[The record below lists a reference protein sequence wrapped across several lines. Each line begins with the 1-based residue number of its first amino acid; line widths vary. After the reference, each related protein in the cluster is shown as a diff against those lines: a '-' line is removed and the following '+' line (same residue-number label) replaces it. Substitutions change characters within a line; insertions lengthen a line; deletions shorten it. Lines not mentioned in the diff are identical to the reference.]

1 MPSQPHQHLSSIPLQ
16 LHLTEEE
23 WYQRVSRKA
32 YELYQLRGEEPGH
45 DLDAWLAA
53 ERLAR
58 KTLCFSR
65 SDLIHDIVIGLSMNY
80 VEFGCVV

>member
-45 DLDAWLAA
+45 DLDDWLAA
-53 ERLAR
+53 ERLVQQALR
-58 KTLCFSR
+58 HGPLVPNPILE
-65 SDLIHDIVIGLSMNY
+65 DDDITEDGDVLP
-80 VEFGCVV
+80 